1 MQSIDTHFLSQ
12 ISGGRDRSFRSPQF
26 QSNSGWSVEACTN
39 LGYVNDT
46 LSVGSF
52 TAGFIPGGQGVA
64 LIGGTLGMI
73 GFALDKQ
80 FCQ

>member
-1 MQSIDTHFLSQ
+1 MKLINTHSLSQ

-26 QSNSGWSVEACTN
+26 QNNTGWSTEACTN
-39 LGYVNDT
+39 LGYINDA
-46 LSVGSF
+46 LSIGSY

-64 LIGGTLGMI
+64 IIGGTLSMM

-80 FCQ
+80 FC

>member
-12 ISGGRDRSFRSPQF
+12 ISGGRDR
-26 QSNSGWSVEACTN
+26 
-39 LGYVNDT
+39 
-46 LSVGSF
+46 SF

-80 FCQ
+80 FCE